1 MLNSSSILPKQL
13 EDVIGQLL
21 EDRNL
26 MFAF

>member
-13 EDVIGQLL
+13 EDLIGQLL

-26 MFAF
+26 KFAF